1 MQPELSLRPAQL
13 RLVAEIAE
21 HGQLQLAAAE
31 IAVTQPAASRMLSE
45 IERVVGTALFL
56 RHPKGM
62 EPTAVGHAVAKRARA
77 MLREMRDLG
86 HEVQILRAGRGGSVH
101 VGAVTGPAVGYLVP
115 AIQSIKANAP
125 EADITVDVAPSR
137 QLLRDLASGRL
148 DFALARF
155 LPDFDSRDFDVEPVR
170 DEKVSL
176 LVRCDHPLSSAL
188 SVALADLAGFEWVM
202 QESGAPIREAMNNA
216 FGSSGLRAPGN
227 IVNSSSLLL
236 MIAYLSRTEAIAPVS
251 EEVVQ
256 LLVGEPVNAGFT
268 TLSLDQQIRVSPY
281 FLLSLRDRPLSPL
294 AQRLKDVVLL
304 ESRGPR

>member
-1 MQPELSLRPAQL
+1 MQAELSLKPAQL

-31 IAVTQPAASRMLSE
+31 IAVTQPAASRMLAQ
-45 IERVVGTALFL
+45 IERAVGAALFL

-62 EPTAVGHAVAKRARA
+62 EPTAVGLAVAKRARA

-86 HEVQILRAGRGGSVH
+86 HEVAILRAGRGGSVH

-115 AIQSIKANAP
+115 AIQSIKANASG
-125 EADITVDVAPSR
+125 ADITVDVAPSR

-155 LPDFDSRDFDVEPVR
+155 LPEFDSRDFDVEPVR

-176 LVRCDHPLSSAL
+176 LVRRDHPLRATP
-188 SVALADLAGFEWVM
+188 SVALSALAGYEWVM

-216 FGSSGLRAPGN
+216 FGSAGLSAPGN

-236 MIAYLSRTEAIAPVS
+236 MIAYLSRTDAIAPVS

-256 LLVGEPVNAGFT
+256 LLVSAPVSAGFV
-268 TLSLDQQIRVSPY
+268 TLRLDRPIRVSPY

-294 AQRLKDVVLL
+294 AQRLKDVVLQ
-304 ESRGPR
+304 ESRAAR

>member
-1 MQPELSLRPAQL
+1 MLADLTLKPTQL

-31 IAVTQPAASRMLSE
+31 VAITQPAASRMLSE
-45 IERVVGTALFL
+45 IERMVGTALFL

-62 EPTAVGHAVAKRARA
+62 EPTAVGLAVAKRART

-86 HEVQILRAGRGGSVH
+86 HEVAILRAGRGGSVH

-125 EADITVDVAPSR
+125 GADITVDVAPSR

-155 LPDFDSRDFDVEPVR
+155 LPEFDSRDFDVEPVR

-176 LVRCDHPLSSAL
+176 LVRRDHPLRSAP
-188 SVALADLAGFEWVM
+188 SVALSALAGNEWVM

-216 FGSSGLRAPGN
+216 FGSAGLSPPGN

-236 MIAYLSRTEAIAPVS
+236 MIAYLSRTDAIAPVS

-256 LLVGEPVNAGFT
+256 LLVNAPVSAGFA
-268 TLSLDQQIRVSPY
+268 TLRLDRSIRVSPY
-281 FLLSLRDRPLSPL
+281 FLLSLRNRPLSPL
-294 AQRLKDVVLL
+294 AQRLKDVVLR
-304 ESRGPR
+304 ESRAAR